1 MLFIG
6 LTAGCKMQNAECKIE
21 IFPSEMNMKYFYFVR
36 KADTFILHFAS
47 YILHFVVNNNLP
59 HEGIV

>member
-21 IFPSEMNMKYFYFVR
+21 IFPSEMNLN
-36 KADTFILHFAS
+36 ILFSSA
-47 YILHFVVNNNLP
+47 
-59 HEGIV
+59 